1 MFVVS
6 LPVVCRDSLM
16 LVFLLSVHL
25 FLTPVDATA
34 RENPCRDL
42 HREAYAKK
50 PVPAVSSPEQFQ
62 WYLNK
67 TRAAKACYREQVPHM
82 RGHRAAYVDEVWA
95 LAHMDRREEAMAVVR
110 SFFERFDPS
119 KDGYMFGLMHQWR
132 GGLLRSDNNY
142 TDALPELFRALDY
155 RSDWRQPEDFISLHL
170 DIGSMLQSMRDFD
183 EAKRYFQRADSM
195 AQSLAEMTP
204 ELLFVRA
211 RSLRYQSDLLIE
223 KTDFLG
229 IPDTSAYEKAARLA
243 EASLAFSTP
252 ARHDQEAAHA
262 FILMSEAVSFLGDTE
277 AAQRH
282 LDQAD
287 RLVQRMTEGF
297 LHYHL
302 RRKQGRLSMQL
313 RAYEASQEAFE
324 EALELARNVPNLTED
339 PERRAFRDLGHLA
352 EVQKDYERAAAY
364 YTEAIRATEV
374 LRQSLRSTSWSAQAF
389 ADWQESHRSLVR
401 VLLAQGKFED
411 AFEALEQTRARHL
424 LDLRTQSRLRT
435 EVSPGDQA
443 RFDSLTAALVEIRNQ
458 LATDTL
464 SSAQRTELL
473 LSEQQVVPERQAVLD
488 LGESLDI
495 PSLEEVQQA
504 LAQRSQVIVS
514 YFIDEKNISDRLF
527 GRTPL
532 PHAFVL
538 TPDTLIAVPLPI
550 SGEALHALFAEV
562 SPLLP
567 KTDALPDF
575 NDRLFSL
582 AALKQLYNALYAP
595 VAPYIEP
602 NDRLVFIPDGPLFK
616 LPFGMLAESEMETF
630 QYQDAPFLVKKH
642 PISVELASILLI
654 QPSSVG
660 QKSSFDVLAMG
671 RKDFSADRS
680 ASPLRTSAS
689 LLIDLPAVQDEMAS
703 ISQQFNNVH
712 ALLDTEATEA
722 SFFDLSPGARVLHL
736 ASHTVI
742 NASAPLQ
749 NAILLSKDPNDDRYD
764 GTLYLHE
771 IERQNLAADLVVLS
785 GCSTARGVLH
795 RGEGLAG
802 LQYAFRAMGAE
813 SSLATL
819 WFVEDQATV
828 QLMDA
833 FYRHLQQ
840 GQPKDVALQR
850 AQLDYL
856 ARVDVDKSPFYWAA
870 PVLYGNTQPLMIAKR
885 RPVWLLWTAL
895 GFLLLLA
902 FLALRFGRR
911 KRPSTP

>member
-1 MFVVS
+1 
-6 LPVVCRDSLM
+6 M
-16 LVFLLSVHL
+16 LAFLLGVHL
-25 FLTPVDATA
+25 FLAPVDATA

-42 HREAYAKK
+42 RREAYARK

-67 TRAAKACYREQVPHM
+67 TRAVKACYREQAPHL
-82 RGHRAAYVDEVWA
+82 RGYRAAYVDEVWA

-119 KDGYMFGLMHQWR
+119 EDGYMFGLMHQWR
-132 GGLLRSDNNY
+132 GGLLRSDSNY
-142 TDALPELFRALDY
+142 TDALPELFQALDY
-155 RSDWRQPEDFISLHL
+155 PSDWWQPEGFISLHL

-183 EAKRYFQRADSM
+183 EAQRYFQRADSM
-195 AQSLAEMTP
+195 TQSLAEMTP

-229 IPDTSAYEKAARLA
+229 IPDTSAYENATRLA

-277 AAQRH
+277 AAQRY

-297 LHYHL
+297 LHFHL

-339 PERRAFRDLGHLA
+339 PERRVFRDLGHLA
-352 EVQKDYERAAAY
+352 EVQDDFAQAADYYR
-364 YTEAIRATEV
+364 EAIRVTEV

-424 LDLRTQSRLRT
+424 LDLRTQSQLRN
-435 EVSPGDQA
+435 EVSPENQA
-443 RFDSLTAALVEIRNQ
+443 LFDSLTATLVQVRNQ

-464 SSAQRTELL
+464 SSTERTQLQMR
-473 LSEQQVVPERQAVLD
+473 EQQLVPERQAVLD
-488 LGESLDI
+488 LDDALEI
-495 PSLEEVQQA
+495 PPLEEVQQA
-504 LAQRSQVIVS
+504 LAQRNQIVVS
-514 YFIDEKNISDRLF
+514 YFIDEKSISDRLF
-527 GRTPL
+527 GRTPR
-532 PHAFVL
+532 PHAFIL
-538 TPDTLIAVPLPI
+538 TPDTLIAVPLDI
-550 SGEALHALFAEV
+550 SDETLRTLLTEV
-562 SPLLP
+562 SPMLT
-567 KTDALPDF
+567 KNDALPDY
-575 NDRLFSL
+575 NERLFSL
-582 AALKQLYNALYAP
+582 APLHRLYDALYAP
-595 VAPYIEP
+595 VAPYVKD
-602 NDRLVFIPDGPLFK
+602 NARLVFIPDGPLFK
-616 LPFGMLAESEMETF
+616 LPFGMLVESETETF

-642 PISVELASILLI
+642 PISVELATVLLI
-654 QPSSVG
+654 QPAAASRAA
-660 QKSSFDVLAMG
+660 SFDILAMG
-671 RKDFSADRS
+671 RKDFSVDRS
-680 ASPLRTSAS
+680 SSPLRTTTS
-689 LLIDLPAVQDEMAS
+689 LLIDLPAVEDELDA
-703 ISQQFNNVH
+703 ISRQFKSVH
-712 ALLDTEATEA
+712 ALLDDKATEA
-722 SFFDLSPGARVLHL
+722 SFFNLSPGARVLHL

-742 NASAPLQ
+742 DASTPLQ
-749 NAILLSKDPNDDRYD
+749 NAILLSKDPTDDRYD

-771 IERQNLAADLVVLS
+771 VHRQNLAADLVVLN

-802 LQYAFRAMGAE
+802 LQYAFRAMGAQ

-828 QLMDA
+828 QLMNA
-833 FYRHLQQ
+833 FYRYLQQ
-840 GQPKDVALQR
+840 GQPKDVALQQ

-856 ARVDVDKSPFYWAA
+856 AGSDTEKSPFYWAA
-870 PVLYGNTQPLMIAKR
+870 PVLYGNTVPLAMAKR
-885 RPVWLLWTAL
+885 PAAWPLWVGL
-895 GFLLLLA
+895 GFVLLIL
-902 FLALRFGRR
+902 FLAARYQRR
-911 KRPSTP
+911 RRLSTQ